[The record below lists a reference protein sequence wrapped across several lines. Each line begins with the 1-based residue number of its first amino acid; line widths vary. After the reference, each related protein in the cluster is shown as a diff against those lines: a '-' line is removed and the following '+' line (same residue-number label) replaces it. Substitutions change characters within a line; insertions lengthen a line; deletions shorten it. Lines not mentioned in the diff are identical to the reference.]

1 MAVADDHNIDHDNN
15 HDHGHDHD
23 HEHDHGHDHNKL
35 QEPSSSDDTVTVL
48 RLKGIITP
56 SLEDGVKRRK
66 RLVVQGVHD
75 LYDMQEAMGDAEE
88 ATNDDLSK
96 IVLIGRNLQ
105 RARLEASFCEW
116 VGVTREELVKWDL
129 DKLFECPMQ

>member
-1 MAVADDHNIDHDNN
+1 LWEKVIPPFTLEIADDRIERHN
-15 HDHGHDHD
+15 HDHD
-23 HEHDHGHDHNKL
+23 HDHDLH
-35 QEPSSSDDTVTVL
+35 EPPSDNTVTVL

-56 SLEDGVKRRK
+56 PTEDGDERRR

-75 LYDMQEAMGDAEE
+75 LYDIHEAVGDTRERS
-88 ATNDDLSK
+88 TSDDLSK

-116 VGVTREELVKWDL
+116 VGVAREELVK
-129 DKLFECPMQ
+129 